1 MLELNC
7 FLRHGRDSFLDVG
20 DGASLKSL
28 TFSSQVSRVGCSCG
42 IFYSTCNLSLNSC
55 GLLLCLIGGGRSLL
69 LDLIGG
75 SCGLLLSLI
84 SGSRGLLFSLI
95 GGSRR
100 LLLSLISGGRG
111 LLLSLISGGRGLIGS
126 LISGS
131 CGFLASLIFEGIGIW
146 DSRCTC
152 SCSNSIR
159 VSRNCWCG
167 W

>member
-1 MLELNC
+1 MLKDNC
-7 FLRHGRDSFLDVG
+7 FLRHRRDSFLDVG

-28 TFSSQVSRVGCSCG
+28 TFSSQVSRVGNCSCG
-42 IFYSTCNLSLNSC
+42 IFYSTCNLSLNS
-55 GLLLCLIGGGRSLL
+55 GG
-69 LDLIGG
+69 
-75 SCGLLLSLI
+75 
-84 SGSRGLLFSLI
+84 
-95 GGSRR
+95 

-111 LLLSLISGGRGLIGS
+111 LLLSLIGGGRGLLLGLIGGSCGLLLSLISGGRGLFGS

-131 CGFLASLIFEGIGIW
+131 CGLLASLIFEGIGIW

-159 VSRNCWCG
+159 VSRDCWCG